1 MVVITSLLPEEGF
14 LVSAPLFILIVFFN
28 LIYLFL
34 FYFWLCSVFVVA
46 HGLSLAVMILG
57 CSFVAMHG
65 LLTVVASL
73 VAENRL

>member
-46 HGLSLAVMILG
+46 HGLSLVVMYR
-57 CSFVAMHG
+57 
-65 LLTVVASL
+65 LLIAVASRRGAQTL
-73 VAENRL
+73 GHSDAQI